1 MGQKNERSSASPA
14 AFVALLVA
22 VGLGVA
28 SCASAPVSIEFGA
41 GPTASAAGAGA
52 AAGVGSSAASDVR
65 NGAQVALAG
74 EPDEPLEYDP
84 WEPFNERMFAF
95 NHGLDRH
102 VMKPVATAWDKV
114 VPDEAQRALKN
125 AFRNASMPKRFVNSL
140 FQLKVGGAARELGRF
155 VLNSSVGLAGFFDV
169 AKAAGLEPSD
179 EDTGQTLAAYGVGP
193 GPYLV
198 LPFLPPT
205 TVRDG
210 IGFAIDSV
218 LDPISYV
225 APFAANLG
233 MTGGET
239 INKRAEN
246 LETFED
252 VEESVLDLY
261 SAVRNG
267 YLQRRQKAI
276 QE

>member
-14 AFVALLVA
+14 AFVTLLVA

-52 AAGVGSSAASDVR
+52 AAGVGSSAASDVT
-65 NGAQVALAG
+65 NGAQVALAV

-102 VMKPVATAWDKV
+102 VMKPVATGWDKV
-114 VPDEAQRALKN
+114 VPERAQRALKN
-125 AFRNASMPKRFVNSL
+125 AFQNASMPKRFVNSL
-140 FQLKVGGAARELGRF
+140 FQLKFVGAAREMGRL
-155 VLNSSVGLAGFFDV
+155 VINSTVGLAGFFDV